1 MIQRIQTLYLFLSL
15 GLIVLIF
22 FVPISEFT
30 IGGNQLVSYKATG
43 FYDEGTGNLILVTIP
58 VIIIGAVIIFFYVI
72 SIFLFK
78 KRMLQLR
85 LCVLNIILLA
95 GLIGLICYHLIFYIR
110 TVQAD
115 DFKIG
120 FSFIIPVIAIILTY
134 LAFRGIRKDEYL
146 VRLSDRIR

>member
-1 MIQRIQTLYLFLSL
+1 MIQRIQTLYLFSVTW
-15 GLIVLIF
+15 INCIDF
-22 FVPISEFT
+22 FRANFRIYNC
-30 IGGNQLVSYKATG
+30 GNQLVSYKATG